1 MKQRKPNIK
10 AWYSLALVM
19 LLCIGLLAVATG
31 TTLARYRAEQ
41 KKDLSFRVRP
51 PEQIHLGIVELEEV
65 EGDPPT
71 TKEVFVPTA
80 KLAWVTE
87 KDVTRLK
94 FAVANGVSNADH
106 SARDQKIHLRL
117 IASVGVWNGT
127 QTPVL
132 TLTLPPEEGETEPKT
147 VTATVEP
154 LAEGTALYHTHGQGW
169 LYTFLDKNQEE
180 LFWELDGGELSF
192 LTFIV
197 TIDEAVPDDPS
208 LLQPYV
214 VAEVIPD

>member
-19 LLCIGLLAVATG
+19 LLCIGLLTVATG
-31 TTLARYRAEQ
+31 TTLARYQAERE
-41 KKDLSFRVRP
+41 KELVFRVRP
-51 PEQIHLGIVELEEV
+51 PEQIHLGTVQIVEEES
-65 EGDPPT
+65 DPPT
-71 TKEVFVPTA
+71 TKEIFEPAA

-87 KDVTRLK
+87 KNVTQLK
-94 FAVANGVSNADH
+94 FAVANGVSNTDH
-106 SARDQKIHLRL
+106 SARNQKVHLRM
-117 IASVGVWNGT
+117 IASVGVWNGE

-132 TLTLPPEEGETEPKT
+132 TLTLPLEEGETEPKT

-169 LYTFLDKNQEE
+169 LYTFLDEKQEE
-180 LFWELDGGELSF
+180 LSWELNGGELSF
-192 LTFIV
+192 LSFTV
-197 TIDEAVPDDPS
+197 TVDEAVPDDLS

-214 VAEVIPD
+214 VAEVIPE